1 MDPVADL
8 VRLLARRPAT
18 RAEGAQSLRRKGHD
32 EASIEDALD
41 HAAERG
47 WIDDAKLAY
56 DFIVARTARLG
67 RGRDRLVAEL
77 EARGVERAT
86 ALAAWRRAAEAGDL
100 DEDGALQR
108 AVRRR
113 IAAGGGLADERR
125 YARVYNALLRDGFDK
140 DAVEAALEPHR
151 AVLDR
156 SVERLAEGNDR

>member
-1 MDPVADL
+1 MDPVGDL

-18 RAEGAQSLRRKGHD
+18 RAEGEAALRRRGHA
-32 EASIEDALD
+32 EEEIARALE

-67 RGRDRLVAEL
+67 RGRDRLLAEL
-77 EARGVERAT
+77 EARGVDRAT
-86 ALAAWRRAAEAGDL
+86 ATAAWRRAAESGDL
-100 DEDGALQR
+100 DADDALRR
-108 AVRRR
+108 AVRKR
-113 IAAGGGLADERR
+113 IASGGALTDERR
-125 YARVYNALLRDGFDK
+125 YARVYNALLRDGFDR

-156 SVERLAEGNDR
+156 SVERLTEGHE

>member
-18 RAEGAQSLRRKGHD
+18 RADGAQALRRKGHAE
-32 EASIEDALD
+32 EAIERTLD
-41 HAAERG
+41 HAVERG
-47 WIDDAKLAY
+47 FIDDAKLAY

-86 ALAAWRRAAEAGDL
+86 AAAAWTRAAEAGDL
-100 DEDGALQR
+100 DEDDALRR

-113 IAAGGGLADERR
+113 IAAGGSLTDERR
-125 YARVYNALLRDGFDK
+125 YARVYNALLRDGFDR
-140 DAVEAALEPHR
+140 DAVETALEPHR

-156 SVERLAEGNDR
+156 SVEPLVEGNDR

>member
-18 RAEGAQSLRRKGHD
+18 RAEGAAALRRRGHA
-32 EASIEDALD
+32 EPEIERALD
-41 HAAERG
+41 HAVERG

-67 RGRDRLVAEL
+67 RGRDRLVTEL
-77 EARGVERAT
+77 EARGVDRAT
-86 ALAAWRRAAEAGDL
+86 ATAAWRRAAEAGDL
-100 DEDGALQR
+100 DEDDALRR
-108 AVRRR
+108 AVRKR
-113 IAAGGGLADERR
+113 IASGGDLTDERR
-125 YARVYNALLRDGFDK
+125 YARVYNALLRDGFDR

-156 SVERLAEGNDR
+156 SVERHHEGTEP